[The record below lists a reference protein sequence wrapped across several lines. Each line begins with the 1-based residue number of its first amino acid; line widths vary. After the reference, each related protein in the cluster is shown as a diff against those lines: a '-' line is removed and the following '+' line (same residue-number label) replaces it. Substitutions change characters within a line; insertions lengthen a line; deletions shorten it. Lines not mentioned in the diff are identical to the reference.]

1 MKILML
7 NHEFPPLGGGA
18 ANATHYIGK
27 NLIEMGHEVH
37 VFTSRF
43 RGLNKQETVDGIK
56 VHRIPV
62 IRKEQEDSSALEMF
76 VFILAGIPL
85 LHRFLRKYNPDIIHA
100 FFGIPSGLLAYFV
113 TRKYH
118 MPYIVSLRG
127 SDVPYYDPYRFEK
140 LYPIIKSII
149 KRVWKNANKVIANS
163 EGLKKLALKTD
174 STAEIE
180 VIPNGIDLSQF
191 TPSTNK
197 NADELEI
204 LTVGRAVKR
213 KGFQYLIMALPEII
227 SRAAVPFH
235 VTIVGT
241 GPYLQE
247 LIKLT
252 EEIGVEEYVQFLGLV
267 DHNEVH
273 NVYQGADVFILPSLA
288 EGMPN
293 VILEAMAS
301 GLPIITTDTGGTK
314 ELVNDN
320 GIIIPLRDSKAIA
333 DAILNLFD
341 TLGLRKKMGIRSREI
356 AESLS
361 WKNVAQDYFKIYEE
375 ITNKGDVGM
384 NQKGE
389 TN

>member
-18 ANATHYIGK
+18 ANATYYIGK

-62 IRKEQEDSSALEMF
+62 IRKEQEDSSTFEMF

-113 TRKYH
+113 TRKYY
-118 MPYIVSLRG
+118 MPYIISLRG

-140 LYPIIKSII
+140 LYPIIIPII
-149 KRVWKNANKVIANS
+149 KKIWKSANRIIANS
-163 EGLKKLALKTD
+163 LGLKELALRTD
-174 STAEIE
+174 ATAQIDI
-180 VIPNGIDLSQF
+180 IPNGIDLTQF

-213 KGFQYLIMALPEII
+213 KGFPYLIMAIPDVI
-227 SRAAVPFH
+227 SKSTMPFH
-235 VTIVGT
+235 VNIVGT

-252 EEIGVEEYVQFLGLV
+252 EELGVEEYVRFRGLV
-267 DHNEVH
+267 AHNEIH
-273 NVYQGADVFILPSLA
+273 KVYQSADVFILPSLA

-301 GLPIITTDTGGTK
+301 GLPVITTDTGGTK
-314 ELVNDN
+314 ELIKGN
-320 GIIIPLRDSKAIA
+320 GINIPMRDSKVIA
-333 DAILNLFD
+333 DAIINFINNPILKNDMSLKS
-341 TLGLRKKMGIRSREI
+341 RKI
-356 AESLS
+356 AESMS
-361 WKNVAQDYFKIYEE
+361 WKKVAQDYFEMYKE
-375 ITNKGDVGM
+375 IINKGDQRE
-384 NQKGE
+384 NK
-389 TN
+389 